1 MLGGKVNAVDMK
13 TRQQSYIAEGLSASD
28 VKVSVNMEVMAYG
41 ESEDQSSNTK
51 LTRMTMQTG
60 KSYEITAGAGECL
73 ICYGFK
79 DSDMVYGVSSISDA
93 QVDVDAE
100 SFVGTRY
107 SEESRDNI
115 PASRLYIV
123 NSDGEQRKEYA
134 KSGYYRMQGA
144 VETTLLYRT

>member
-1 MLGGKVNAVDMK
+1 
-13 TRQQSYIAEGLSASD
+13 
-28 VKVSVNMEVMAYG
+28 MEVMAYG

-51 LTRMTMQTG
+51 LTLMNMHTG

-100 SFVGTRY
+100 
-107 SEESRDNI
+107 
-115 PASRLYIV
+115 
-123 NSDGEQRKEYA
+123 
-134 KSGYYRMQGA
+134 
-144 VETTLLYRT
+144 

>member
-1 MLGGKVNAVDMK
+1 MNAVDMK

-51 LTRMTMQTG
+51 LTLMNMHTG

-79 DSDMVYGVSSISDA
+79 DSDMVSEKYG
-93 QVDVDAE
+93 
-100 SFVGTRY
+100 
-107 SEESRDNI
+107 
-115 PASRLYIV
+115 
-123 NSDGEQRKEYA
+123 
-134 KSGYYRMQGA
+134 
-144 VETTLLYRT
+144 